1 MAKRRGANAKR
12 SANMMK
18 AASKAGKAPKVKT
31 TVATKPAKAT
41 ATAKPSRTVRKAAK
55 IIKGAAS
62 APSSSRGVSQ
72 AVTKPMNKATRARK
86 KSDDTYNARRRF
98 TREAERYMKKADTV
112 TGAAKSRYE
121 RLAEKSMT
129 QAAAL
134 YKGKPKGRNKLSE
147 MGKKIG
153 VDPFDKAKAFAAGY
167 KAGKQSVTGKL
178 IARSY
183 ERLEKNKQQTRDEM
197 AKDILATD
205 NIGSRFYGG
214 LSEIWTQDEESRQ
227 HPDTAITEFFGVDSI
242 ADVLEQLEEAGIDIY
257 AADENNS
264 NYKSIQLKI
273 QELIMKMKS
282 GEAA

>member
-1 MAKRRGANAKR
+1 MAKRKGLNAKR
-12 SANMMK
+12 SANMMR
-18 AASKAGKAPKVKT
+18 AAAKSNKAP
-31 TVATKPAKAT
+31 AAKAT
-41 ATAKPSRTVRKAAK
+41 KTPAPKTTKPSSGQVKRMAK
-55 IIKGAAS
+55 IIKGAKS
-62 APSSSRGVSQ
+62 APSSSRGISQ
-72 AVTKPMNKATRARK
+72 AVTKPANKAARVRK
-86 KSDDTYNARRRF
+86 RSDDTYNARRRF
-98 TREAERYMKKADTV
+98 MREAERYMKKADTV

-134 YKGKPKGRNKLSE
+134 YKGKPKGRNKLTE

-167 KAGKQSVTGKL
+167 KAGKQNVTGKL

-183 ERLEKNKQQTRDEM
+183 ERLEKNKQQTRGEM
-197 AKDILATD
+197 AKDILSTD

-227 HPDTAITEFFGVDSI
+227 HPDAAITEFFGVDSI

-282 GEAA
+282 GEVNG

>member
-1 MAKRRGANAKR
+1 MAKRRGLNAKR
-12 SANMMK
+12 SANMMR
-18 AASKAGKAPKVKT
+18 AAAKSNKAP
-31 TVATKPAKAT
+31 AAKAT
-41 ATAKPSRTVRKAAK
+41 KTPAPKTTKPSSGQVKRMAK
-55 IIKGAAS
+55 IIKGAKS
-62 APSSSRGVSQ
+62 APSSSRSISQ
-72 AVTKPMNKATRARK
+72 AVTKPANKAARARK
-86 KSDDTYNARRRF
+86 RSDDTYNARRRF

-134 YKGKPKGRNKLSE
+134 YKGKPKGRNKLTE

-167 KAGKQSVTGKL
+167 KAGKQNVTGKL

-183 ERLEKNKQQTRDEM
+183 ERLEKNKQQTREEM
-197 AKDILATD
+197 AKDILSTD

-227 HPDTAITEFFGVDSI
+227 HPDAAITEFFGVDSI

-282 GEAA
+282 GEANG

>member
-1 MAKRRGANAKR
+1 MAKRRGLNAKR
-12 SANMMK
+12 SANMMR
-18 AASKAGKAPKVKT
+18 AAAKSNKAP
-31 TVATKPAKAT
+31 AAKAT
-41 ATAKPSRTVRKAAK
+41 KTPAPKTTKPSSGQVKRMAK
-55 IIKGAAS
+55 IIKGAKS
-62 APSSSRGVSQ
+62 APSSSRSISQ
-72 AVTKPMNKATRARK
+72 AVTKPANKAARARK
-86 KSDDTYNARRRF
+86 RSDDTYNARRRF

-134 YKGKPKGRNKLSE
+134 YKGKPKGRNKLTE

-167 KAGKQSVTGKL
+167 KAGKQNVTGKL

-183 ERLEKNKQQTRDEM
+183 ERLEKNKQQTREEM
-197 AKDILATD
+197 AKDILSAD

-227 HPDTAITEFFGVDSI
+227 HPDAAITEFFGVDSI

-282 GEAA
+282 GEANG